1 MYDRLS
7 IRLLGVGRAIRRKR
21 SCENHTQWG
30 LISARFNLINMFSWR
45 AVRVLLPDSGHMVS
59 NQLFHGN
66 FFAAEITAI
75 APRRRRHPCL
85 TDAIKHS
92 VSAFSAQ

>member
-1 MYDRLS
+1 
-7 IRLLGVGRAIRRKR
+7 
-21 SCENHTQWG
+21 
-30 LISARFNLINMFSWR
+30 
-45 AVRVLLPDSGHMVS
+45 MVS

-75 APRRRRHPCL
+75 APRRL

-92 VSAFSAQ
+92 ASAFSAQ